1 MRDISTITDTI
12 RQSVSAYQTG
22 EALGLNPDGSGRCA
36 CPIHAGHDKN
46 MKLWKDESRFYC
58 HVCHAAG
65 DGIALVQAVNQC
77 SFWNA
82 IEWLN
87 SAFHLGL
94 PLDRPLDKNA
104 AEAARRAKERKQTE
118 REQKQAI
125 ERMEYDLYVLC
136 GLFLDELEAVKER
149 YRPRSANEE
158 WDERFVNAVRL
169 IQEAKE
175 MTEDLAVRVIGG
187 KSHDGR

>member
-1 MRDISTITDTI
+1 MQI
-12 RQSVSAYQTG
+12 G

-65 DGIALVQAVNQC
+65 DGIALVQSVNQC
-77 SFWNA
+77 SFWDA

-94 PLDRPLDKNA
+94 PLDRPMDKNA
-104 AEAARRAKERKQTE
+104 AEAARIAQERKQRE
-118 REQKQAI
+118 REQRKQI
-125 ERMEYDLYVLC
+125 EHMEFDLYCMAVKLV
-136 GLFLDELEAVKER
+136 DDLEADKEQ
-149 YRPRSANEE
+149 YRPRTADEA
-158 WDERFVNAVRL
+158 WDERFCNALRML
-169 IQEAKE
+169 PEAKE
-175 MTEDLAVRVIGG
+175 LAERLALNVIGV
-187 KSHDGR
+187 KQC

>member
-1 MRDISTITDTI
+1 MAKDLRTITETI
-12 RQSVSAYQTG
+12 QESVPAMQIG
-22 EALGLNPDGSGRCA
+22 EALGLNPDSSGRCA

-65 DGIALVQAVNQC
+65 DGIALVQSVNQC

-87 SAFHLGL
+87 SEFHLGL
-94 PLDRPLDKNA
+94 PLDRPMDKNT
-104 AEAARRAKERKQTE
+104 AEAARRAKERKHTE

-125 ERMEYDLYVLC
+125 ERMEFDLYVLC
-136 GLFLDELEAVKER
+136 GLLLESLEEDKER
-149 YRPRSANEE
+149 YRPRSANDE
-158 WDERFVNAVRL
+158 WNERFVNAVRL
-169 IQEAKE
+169 IPEVKE
-175 MTEDLAVRVIGG
+175 LVEELAVEVIGVVA
-187 KSHDGR
+187 KK